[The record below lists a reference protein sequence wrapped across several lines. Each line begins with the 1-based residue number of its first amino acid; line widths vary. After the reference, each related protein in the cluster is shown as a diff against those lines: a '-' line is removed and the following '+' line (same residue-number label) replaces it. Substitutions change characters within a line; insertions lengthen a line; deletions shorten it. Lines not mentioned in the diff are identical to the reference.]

1 MSNLVIQTTNLS
13 HHYQKDVQTLHAL
26 NLEVAQGSI
35 YGFLGPNGSGKTTT
49 LSLLLGLFKI
59 QQGSIR
65 IFGQELAG
73 NRVPILKRLGSLIEA
88 PSLYGHLTA
97 SENLALYQRI
107 YGVPKERITEVLK
120 LVRLDDT
127 GRKTAKKFSL
137 GMKQR
142 LSIALALLPRPE
154 LLILD
159 EPTNGLDPSGI
170 VELREL
176 LKELQQKEG
185 ITILVSS
192 HILAEVERLVSHVGI
207 IAKGRLMFQ
216 GTLPELQNMQQS
228 DGSLQLHTSDNGAA
242 LQLLKD
248 YRTEMAADGLRV
260 TVSDNKEIA
269 SLNRLLV
276 QGGIDV
282 YRLNLQSTTLEQL
295 FMNLTNSPS

>member
-1 MSNLVIQTTNLS
+1 VPELIIQTKELS
-13 HHYQKDVQTLHAL
+13 HFYQKGVQTLHTL
-26 NLEVAQGSI
+26 NLEVEQGSI

-49 LSLLLGLFKI
+49 LSLLLGLLKT

-73 NRVPILKRLGSLIEA
+73 NRLAVLKRLGSLIET

-97 SENLALYQRI
+97 TENLELYRRI
-107 YGVPKERITEVLK
+107 YGMPKERIAEVLQ
-120 LVRLDDT
+120 LVRLEDT

-176 LKELQQKEG
+176 LKDLNLKEG
-185 ITILVSS
+185 ITILISS

-207 IAKGRLMFQ
+207 IAKGRMVFQ
-216 GTLPELQNMQQS
+216 GTLPELQNLQKAE
-228 DGSLQLHTSDNGAA
+228 GNLQLQTSDNGAA
-242 LQLLKD
+242 RQLLKA
-248 YRTEMAADGLRV
+248 YHTETVADGL
-260 TVSDNKEIA
+260 TVAISGPEEIA

-276 QGGIDV
+276 HHGIDV
-282 YRLNLQSTTLEQL
+282 YRLQPQTSNLEQL
-295 FMNLTNSPS
+295 FINLTNSPS